1 MNKCCLRLDD
11 LKKKTRQKQKKK
23 KKKER
28 KKENKINQNC
38 LKPGLSQF
46 LFIQQKM

>member
-1 MNKCCLRLDD
+1 MLLEIGWF
-11 LKKKTRQKQKKK
+11 KKTRQKQKKK
-23 KKKER
+23 KKRKKER

>member
-1 MNKCCLRLDD
+1 MLLEIGWF
-11 LKKKTRQKQKKK
+11 KKTRQKQKKK
-23 KKKER
+23 KKKKKER
-28 KKENKINQNC
+28 KKEKKINQNC

>member
-1 MNKCCLRLDD
+1 MLLEIGWF
-11 LKKKTRQKQKKK
+11 KKTRQKQKKK
-23 KKKER
+23 KRKEKKER
-28 KKENKINQNC
+28 KKEKKINQNC